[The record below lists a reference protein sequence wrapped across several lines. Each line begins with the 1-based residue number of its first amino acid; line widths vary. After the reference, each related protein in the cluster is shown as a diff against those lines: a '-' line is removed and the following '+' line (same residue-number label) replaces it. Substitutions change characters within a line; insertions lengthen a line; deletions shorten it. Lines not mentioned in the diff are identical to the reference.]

1 MLLLGYNHPDFCE
14 SRCQPTRQGTVEK
27 RCESLTK
34 YTPRLLTDC
43 VKLKST
49 PPERGYKKEINKM
62 PYEKQ

>member
-34 YTPRLLTDC
+34 
-43 VKLKST
+43 
-49 PPERGYKKEINKM
+49 
-62 PYEKQ
+62 